1 MALPDAA
8 PDQHPRHVALLR
20 AANDRTPR
28 LGLERPRPRLN
39 FPSDLYDHSMA
50 ALHPLA
56 GLEPREEDELQ
67 TALRGF
73 VQELR
78 EREPGVRLG
87 ADPEEL
93 HKQRVA
99 TRRLR
104 SLLRSTRP
112 QLADPDRA
120 ERLRDELRW
129 LGRLLG
135 EVRDR
140 DVLIAYLVEE
150 LGTIEEAGA
159 FGAIL
164 ELLDAEREQAWNEVL
179 AALDSPRYRKVIAEL
194 AWPPALRD
202 GERLATAATADYGR
216 LRKAV
221 KRLGAEPKDEELHRV
236 RIRTKRA
243 RYATEA
249 VGGESRFVARAKDVQ
264 DTLGEHQDAVVA
276 EERIRELVAQVRGTG
291 RTALAAGRLIERQRA
306 RRAAARAAWP
316 KAWKRLRTAGDNAW
330 R

>member
-1 MALPDAA
+1 
-8 PDQHPRHVALLR
+8 
-20 AANDRTPR
+20 
-28 LGLERPRPRLN
+28 
-39 FPSDLYDHSMA
+39 MA

-56 GLEPREEDELQ
+56 GLEPREGDELQ

-78 EREPGVRLG
+78 ERERGVRLG

-164 ELLDAEREQAWNEVL
+164 ELLDDERDQAWNEVL

-194 AWPPALRD
+194 EWPPALRE

-243 RYATEA
+243 RYAAEA

-316 KAWKRLRTAGDNAW
+316 KAWKRLRAAGDNAW

>member
-1 MALPDAA
+1 VDNY
-8 PDQHPRHVALLR
+8 DQ
-20 AANDRTPR
+20 
-28 LGLERPRPRLN
+28 
-39 FPSDLYDHSMA
+39 SMA

-56 GLEPREEDELQ
+56 GLEPREEEELQ
-67 TALRGF
+67 TALRGY
-73 VQELR
+73 VRELR
-78 EREPGVRLG
+78 EREAGVRLG
-87 ADPEEL
+87 ADPEEV

-104 SLLRSTRP
+104 SLLRSTRA

-120 ERLRDELRW
+120 ELLRDELRW

-150 LGTIEEAGA
+150 LGAIEEAGA
-159 FGAIL
+159 FGGIL
-164 ELLDAEREQAWNEVL
+164 ELLDAEREEARKEVL
-179 AALDSPRYRKVIAEL
+179 VALDSPRYRKLVSEL
-194 AWPPALRD
+194 EWPPGLRD
-202 GERLATAATADYGR
+202 GERLVTVAAAEYGR

-236 RIRTKRA
+236 RIRAKRA
-243 RYATEA
+243 RYAAEV

-264 DTLGEHQDAVVA
+264 DLLGEHQDAVVA
-276 EERIRELVAQVRGTG
+276 EERIRELVVQVRGTG

-306 RRAAARAAWP
+306 REAAARAAWP
-316 KAWKRLRTAGDNAW
+316 KARKRLRAAGDDAW

>member
-1 MALPDAA
+1 MA
-8 PDQHPRHVALLR
+8 V
-20 AANDRTPR
+20 
-28 LGLERPRPRLN
+28 
-39 FPSDLYDHSMA
+39 
-50 ALHPLA
+50 LHPLA
-56 GLEPREEDELQ
+56 GLEPREENELQ

-73 VQELR
+73 VRELR

-120 ERLRDELRW
+120 ERLRNELRW

-150 LGTIEEAGA
+150 LGAIEEAGA

-164 ELLDAEREQAWNEVL
+164 ELLDDEREQAWNEVL
-179 AALDSPRYRKVIAEL
+179 AALDSPRYRKLIAEL
-194 AWPPALRD
+194 EWPPALRD

-243 RYATEA
+243 RYAAEA

-264 DTLGEHQDAVVA
+264 DTLGVHQDAVVA
-276 EERIRELVAQVRGTG
+276 EERVRELVAQVRGTG
-291 RTALAAGRLIERQRA
+291 RTALAAGRLIERQRS

-316 KAWKRLRTAGDNAW
+316 KAWKRLRAAGDDAW

>member
-1 MALPDAA
+1 
-8 PDQHPRHVALLR
+8 
-20 AANDRTPR
+20 
-28 LGLERPRPRLN
+28 
-39 FPSDLYDHSMA
+39 MA

-56 GLEPREEDELQ
+56 GLEPREDDELQ
-67 TALRGF
+67 TALRGYTR
-73 VQELR
+73 ELR

-104 SLLRSTRP
+104 SLLRSTRA

-120 ERLRDELRW
+120 QRLRDELRW

-140 DVLIAYLVEE
+140 DVLITYLVEE

-159 FGAIL
+159 FGTIL
-164 ELLDAEREQAWNEVL
+164 ELLDAEREEALNEVV
-179 AALDSPRYRKVIAEL
+179 AALDSPRYRQLVPEL
-194 AWPPALRD
+194 ERPPALRD
-202 GERLATAATADYGR
+202 GERLATAAAGDYGR
-216 LRKAV
+216 LRKAA
-221 KRLGAEPKDEELHRV
+221 KRLGDEPKDQELHRV
-236 RIRTKRA
+236 RIRAKRA
-243 RYATEA
+243 RYAAEA

-264 DTLGEHQDAVVA
+264 DVLGEHQDAVVA

-291 RTALAAGRLIERQRA
+291 RTAVAAGRLIERQRA
-306 RRAAARAAWP
+306 RRAAAQAAWP
-316 KAWKRLRTAGDNAW
+316 KAWKRLRAAGDDAW

>member
-1 MALPDAA
+1 
-8 PDQHPRHVALLR
+8 
-20 AANDRTPR
+20 
-28 LGLERPRPRLN
+28 
-39 FPSDLYDHSMA
+39 MA

-56 GLEPREEDELQ
+56 GLEPREGDELQ

-164 ELLDAEREQAWNEVL
+164 ELLDDERDQALNEVL

-194 AWPPALRD
+194 EWPPALRE

-243 RYATEA
+243 RYAAEA

-316 KAWKRLRTAGDNAW
+316 KAWKRLRAAGDNAW